1 MSTRAERRLREAQTT
16 LEQATQAHQ
25 TAAAA
30 FAALED
36 RAVSGEDVD
45 PLELAGTQ
53 GDLAIKSKRVQ
64 RAQTAVNAEQSTV
77 DEEKAR
83 ARHRELVEAAKATQ
97 ADLSTA
103 EVRTAMEDLLR
114 RAYAASDAWSEMRSA
129 VLAEHGEIPFYGPGN
144 AAPDGVKSPTLFKLD
159 GIGYPDPADPYRLA
173 RDLRELADRVFED
186 VGIERARAR
195 SAGQEVPVSW
205 QARAVEAGVEAA
217 REDQRRCTP
226 EPTPDAA
233 A

>member
-1 MSTRAERRLREAQTT
+1 MSTRAERRLREAQAI
-16 LEQATQAHQ
+16 LEQAAQAHQ

-36 RAVSGEDVD
+36 RAVSGEDID

-53 GDLAIKSKRVQ
+53 GDLGIKSKRVQ
-64 RAQTAVNAEQSTV
+64 RAQTAVDAEQATV
-77 DEEKAR
+77 DDERAR
-83 ARHRELVEAAKATQ
+83 VRHRELVEAAKATQ
-97 ADLSTA
+97 VELSTA
-103 EVRTAMEDLLR
+103 AVRAAMEDLLR
-114 RAYAASDAWSEMRSA
+114 RAFASADAWSEMRSA

-144 AAPDGVKSPTLFKLD
+144 TAPDGVKSPTLVKLD
-159 GIGYPDPADPYRLA
+159 GIGYPDPDPHSIA
-173 RDLRELADRVFED
+173 QDLRDMADRVFED
-186 VGIERARAR
+186 LRAERSSARA
-195 SAGQEVPVSW
+195 AVQGVPVSW

>member
-25 TAAAA
+25 SAAAA
-30 FAALED
+30 FSALED
-36 RAVSGEDVD
+36 RAVAGETVD
-45 PLELAGTQ
+45 PLELAGAQ
-53 GDLAIKSKRVQ
+53 GDAGIKAKRVQ
-64 RAQTAVNAEQSTV
+64 RAQTSVDAEQATV
-77 DEEKAR
+77 VKEKAQ
-83 ARHRELVEAAKATQ
+83 ARHRELVEAAQATQ
-97 ADLSTA
+97 VDLSTA

-114 RAYAASDAWSEMRSA
+114 RAYAASDAWSEMRAA
-129 VLAEHGEIPFYGPGN
+129 VRAEHGEIPFYGPGN
-144 AAPDGVKSPTLFKLD
+144 TAPDGVKSPTLVKLD
-159 GIGYPDPADPYRLA
+159 GVGYPDPDPYRLA
-173 RDLRELADRVFED
+173 RDLRELADWVFED
-186 VGIERARAR
+186 VGMERARAR
-195 SAGQEVPVSW
+195 PAGQEVPVSW

>member
-1 MSTRAERRLREAQTT
+1 MSTRAERRLREAQTI
-16 LEQATQAHQ
+16 LEQAAQAHQ

-45 PLELAGTQ
+45 PLELAGAQ
-53 GDLAIKSKRVQ
+53 GDLGIKSKRVQ
-64 RAQTAVNAEQSTV
+64 RAQTAVDAEQATV

-97 ADLSTA
+97 VDLSTA

-114 RAYAASDAWSEMRSA
+114 RAYAASDAWSELQAA
-129 VLAEHGEIPFYGPGN
+129 VRAEHGEIPFYGPGN
-144 AAPDGVKSPTLFKLD
+144 TAPDGVKSPTLVKLD
-159 GIGYPDPADPYRLA
+159 GVGYPDPDPYRLA
-173 RDLRELADRVFED
+173 RDLRDLVDRVFED

-195 SAGQEVPVSW
+195 PAGQEVPVSW

-226 EPTPDAA
+226 EATPDAA

>member
-16 LEQATQAHQ
+16 LEQAAQAHQ

-45 PLELAGTQ
+45 PLELAGAQ
-53 GDLAIKSKRVQ
+53 GELGIKSKRVQ
-64 RAQTAVNAEQSTV
+64 RAQTAVDTEQATV
-77 DEEKAR
+77 DDEKAR

-97 ADLSTA
+97 VDLSTA
-103 EVRTAMEDLLR
+103 EVRTAMENLLR

-144 AAPDGVKSPTLFKLD
+144 TAPDGVKSPTLFKLD
-159 GIGYPDPADPYRLA
+159 GVGYPDPDPYRLV

-195 SAGQEVPVSW
+195 SAGQEVPVPW

-226 EPTPDAA
+226 EATPDAA

>member
-30 FAALED
+30 LAALED

-53 GDLAIKSKRVQ
+53 GDAGIKAKRLE
-64 RAQTAVNAEQSTV
+64 RAQTAVDTEQATV

-97 ADLSTA
+97 VDLSTA
-103 EVRTAMEDLLR
+103 GVLTAVEDLLR
-114 RAYAASDAWSEMRSA
+114 RAYAASDAWSAVRGQ
-129 VLAEHGEIPFYGPGN
+129 VLAEHGKLPLVGEV
-144 AAPDGVKSPTLFKLD
+144 ADGVDPIFSTFRLGGRSYSDVDVHGLVRDFKD
-159 GIGYPDPADPYRLA
+159 GVQQAFN
-173 RDLRELADRVFED
+173 RVQA
-186 VGIERARAR
+186 ERRQTR
-195 SAGQEVPVSW
+195 
-205 QARAVEAGVEAA
+205 
-217 REDQRRCTP
+217 
-226 EPTPDAA
+226 AA

>member
-30 FAALED
+30 LAALED
-36 RAVSGEDVD
+36 RAVSGEDID
-45 PLELAGTQ
+45 PLELAGAQ
-53 GDLAIKSKRVQ
+53 GDLGIKAKRVQ
-64 RAQTAVNAEQSTV
+64 RAQTAVDAEQPTV

-97 ADLSTA
+97 VDLSTA

-114 RAYAASDAWSEMRSA
+114 RAFASTAAWSEMRAA

-144 AAPDGVKSPTLFKLD
+144 TAPDGVKSPTLVKLD
-159 GIGYPDPADPYRLA
+159 GVGYPDPDPYRLA

-195 SAGQEVPVSW
+195 PAGQEVPVSW

>member
-1 MSTRAERRLREAQTT
+1 MSTRAERRLREAQTI
-16 LEQATQAHQ
+16 LEQAAQAHQ

-30 FAALED
+30 LAALED
-36 RAVSGEDVD
+36 RAVSGEDID
-45 PLELAGTQ
+45 PLELAGAQ
-53 GDLAIKSKRVQ
+53 GDAGIKAKRVQ
-64 RAQTAVNAEQSTV
+64 RAQAAVDAEQATV
-77 DEEKAR
+77 DDERAR

-97 ADLSTA
+97 VDLSTA
-103 EVRTAMEDLLR
+103 AVRAAMEDLLR
-114 RAYAASDAWSEMRSA
+114 RAFASADAWSEMRAA

-144 AAPDGVKSPTLFKLD
+144 TAPDGVKSPTLFKLD
-159 GIGYPDPADPYRLA
+159 GVGYPDPDPYRLA

-217 REDQRRCTP
+217 HEDQRRCTP

>member
-16 LEQATQAHQ
+16 LEQAAQAHQ

-45 PLELAGTQ
+45 PLELAGAQ
-53 GDLAIKSKRVQ
+53 GELGIKSKRVQ
-64 RAQTAVNAEQSTV
+64 RAQTAVDTEQATV
-77 DEEKAR
+77 DDEKAR

-97 ADLSTA
+97 VDLSTA

-144 AAPDGVKSPTLFKLD
+144 TAPDGVKSPTLFKLD
-159 GIGYPDPADPYRLA
+159 GVGYPDPDPYRLV

-195 SAGQEVPVSW
+195 SAGQEVPVPW

-226 EPTPDAA
+226 EATPDAA

>member
-16 LEQATQAHQ
+16 LEQAAQAHQ

-30 FAALED
+30 LAALED
-36 RAVSGEDVD
+36 RAVSGEDID
-45 PLELAGTQ
+45 PLELAGAQ
-53 GDLAIKSKRVQ
+53 GDLGIKAKRVQ
-64 RAQTAVNAEQSTV
+64 RTQTAVDAEQSTV

-97 ADLSTA
+97 ADLSTTG
-103 EVRTAMEDLLR
+103 VRAAMEDLLR
-114 RAYAASDAWSEMRSA
+114 RAYAASDAWSELQAA
-129 VLAEHGEIPFYGPGN
+129 VRAEHGEIPFYGPGN
-144 AAPDGVKSPTLFKLD
+144 TAPDGVKSPTLVKLD
-159 GIGYPDPADPYRLA
+159 GIGYPDPDPHRIA
-173 RDLRELADRVFED
+173 QDLRDMADRVFED

-205 QARAVEAGVEAA
+205 QARAVKAGVEAA